1 VTWELMVGLRYL
13 RSRRLRAGL
22 SLISFVSFLGVM
34 IGVATLVIVLAVMSG
49 LEHELRDRIL
59 GFNPHVTVVSYGG
72 TIDDWTDVVRRIEA
86 DPDVVAAAPVVYG
99 QAMVG
104 IGRNVSGVVVRGI
117 DPKRAGRVLD
127 LERHVVAGS
136 VSELDASHEVPRAP
150 DEGGGTVRL
159 PGLMVGG
166 ELARMLGLAP
176 GDVVNL
182 ISPLGT
188 PTPAGMVPRIKRFVV
203 VATFESGMFEYD
215 TSLAYMSLETAQTF
229 FDLGNGVSAI
239 EVRVRDLY
247 DATTVARRIERE
259 LGGFPLRARD
269 WMEANRNLFSAL
281 KLEKAVYGIVLCLI
295 VVVAAFNI
303 LATLTMVVKEK
314 RRDIAILKS
323 LGASDRSI
331 GRIFVLKG
339 AVIGLVG
346 TLGGIV
352 LGLTGCWILARYHF
366 IQLPK
371 DVFLVTTLPVRVE
384 PLSVLVVSTVSILIC
399 VVAALSPARR
409 AAGLVPVEVLRYE

>member
-1 VTWELMVGLRYL
+1 MTWELAVGLRYL
-13 RSRRLRAGL
+13 RSRRLRVGL

-72 TIDDWTDVVRRIEA
+72 TIDEWSRVVARVEA
-86 DPDVVAAAPVVYG
+86 DAGVVAAAPVVYG

-117 DPKRAGRVLD
+117 DPTRAGRVLD
-127 LERHVVAGS
+127 LEHHVVAGS
-136 VSELDASHEVPRAP
+136 VARLMERHEVPREP
-150 DEGGGTVRL
+150 SEGGGTVKL
-159 PGLMVGG
+159 PGLMIGG

-203 VATFESGMFEYD
+203 VATFDSGMFEYD
-215 TSLAYMSLETAQTF
+215 TSLAYMGLETAQRF
-229 FDLGNGVSAI
+229 FDLGGGVSAI

-247 DATTVARRIERE
+247 GATPVARRIERE

-281 KLEKAVYGIVLCLI
+281 KLEKVVYGIVLCLI

-323 LGASDRSI
+323 LGASDGSI

-346 TLGGIV
+346 TLGGV
-352 LGLTGCWILARYHF
+352 ALGLIGCWILARYQF
-366 IQLPK
+366 IELPK
-371 DVFLVTTLPVRVE
+371 DVFLVTTLPVRVD
-384 PLSVLVVSTVSILIC
+384 PGSVLLISAVSILIC

>member
-1 VTWELMVGLRYL
+1 VSWELGVGIRYL
-13 RSRRLRAGL
+13 RSRRLRVGFT
-22 SLISFVSFLGVM
+22 LIAFVSFLGVM
-34 IGVATLVIVLAVMSG
+34 IGVATLVVVLAVMSG

-72 TIDDWTDVVRRIEA
+72 TIDRWEDTVAEIERDA
-86 DPDVVAAAPVVYG
+86 GVVAAAPVIYG

-117 DPKRAGRVLD
+117 DPGRAGRVLD

-136 VSELDASHEVPRAP
+136 VDGLAGLHEVPREAG
-150 DEGGGTVRL
+150 DGDGTVGL
-159 PGLMVGG
+159 PGLMIGG

-203 VATFESGMFEYD
+203 VATFDSGMFEYD
-215 TSLAYMSLETAQTF
+215 TSLAYMGLETAQTF
-229 FDLGNGVSAI
+229 FDVGAGVSAV

-247 DATTVARRIERE
+247 AATDVARRIERA

-281 KLEKAVYGIVLCLI
+281 KLEKVVYGIVLCLI

-314 RRDIAILKS
+314 RRDIAVLKS
-323 LGASDRSI
+323 LGASDGSI
-331 GRIFVLKG
+331 ARIFVLKG
-339 AVIGLVG
+339 AVIGIGGTLAGVLTGLVG
-346 TLGGIV
+346 
-352 LGLTGCWILARYHF
+352 CWVLARYQF
-366 IQLPK
+366 IELPK

-384 PLSVLVVSTVSILIC
+384 PLSVLAVCLVSVLIC

>member
-1 VTWELMVGLRYL
+1 VAGGRRRGSKPTRAF
-13 RSRRLRAGL
+13 SRPR
-22 SLISFVSFLGVM
+22 
-34 IGVATLVIVLAVMSG
+34 
-49 LEHELRDRIL
+49 
-59 GFNPHVTVVSYGG
+59 
-72 TIDDWTDVVRRIEA
+72 
-86 DPDVVAAAPVVYG
+86 PVVYG

-104 IGRNVSGVVVRGI
+104 IDRNVSGVVVRGI
-117 DPKRAGRVLD
+117 DPGRAGRVLD
-127 LERHVVAGS
+127 LEAHVVAGS
-136 VSELDASHEVPRAP
+136 VAALAEEHQVPRAES
-150 DEGGGTVRL
+150 EGGGTV
-159 PGLMVGG
+159 GLAGIMIGR

-203 VATFESGMFEYD
+203 VGTFDSGMFEYD
-215 TSLAYMSLETAQTF
+215 TSLVYLSLETAQTF
-229 FDLGNGVSAI
+229 FDLDAGVSAV

-247 DATTVARRIERE
+247 GATPVARRIESA
-259 LGGFPLRARD
+259 LGGFPIRARD

-281 KLEKAVYGIVLCLI
+281 KLEKVVYGIVLCLI

-323 LGASDRSI
+323 LGASNGSI

-346 TLGGIV
+346 TLGGVTI
-352 LGLTGCWILARYHF
+352 GLAGCWVLARYQF
-366 IQLPK
+366 IELPK

-384 PLSVLVVSTVSILIC
+384 PASILLVSAVSILIC

>member
-1 VTWELMVGLRYL
+1 
-13 RSRRLRAGL
+13 
-22 SLISFVSFLGVM
+22 
-34 IGVATLVIVLAVMSG
+34 VLAVMSG

-72 TIDDWTDVVRRIEA
+72 TIEHWEDAIARLQA
-86 DPDVVAAAPVVYG
+86 DHDVVAAAPVVYG

-117 DPKRAGRVLD
+117 DPARAGRVLD

-136 VSELDASHEVPRAP
+136 VQALDEGAEVPREAE
-150 DEGGGTVRL
+150 EGGGTVRL
-159 PGLMVGG
+159 PGLMIGA

-203 VATFESGMFEYD
+203 VATFDSGMFEYD
-215 TSLAYMSLETAQTF
+215 TSLAYMSLRTAQTF
-229 FDLGNGVSAI
+229 FDLDDGVSAI

-247 DATTVARRIERE
+247 GATAVARRIERE

-281 KLEKAVYGIVLCLI
+281 KLEKVVYGIVLCLI

-323 LGASDRSI
+323 LGASDASI

-339 AVIGLVG
+339 AVIGGIG
-346 TLGGIV
+346 TLGGVAI
-352 LGLTGCWILARYHF
+352 GLLGCWLLGHYQF
-366 IQLPK
+366 VELPK

-384 PLSVLVVSTVSILIC
+384 PLSILAVSAVSILIC